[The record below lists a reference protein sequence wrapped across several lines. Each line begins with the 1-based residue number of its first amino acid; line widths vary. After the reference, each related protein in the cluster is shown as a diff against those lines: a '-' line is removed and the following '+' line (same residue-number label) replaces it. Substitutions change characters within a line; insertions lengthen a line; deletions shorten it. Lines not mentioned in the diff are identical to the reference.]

1 MPIYEY
7 FSTETGESWEEMW
20 SYETHKDFLDNNPH
34 IEQRLTINLVGG
46 TGDRVKVDGGFND
59 MLGRIARA
67 NPTSPLAERYGDKGV
82 RASKSREAVKKQQK
96 KHDISI
102 KTHN

>member
-1 MPIYEY
+1 MPLYEY
-7 FSTETGESWEEMW
+7 FDTETGESWEEMW
-20 SYETHKDFLDNNPH
+20 SYETHKSFLNNNPS
-34 IEQRLTINLVGG
+34 IEQRLCINLVGG
-46 TGDRVKVDGGFND
+46 VGDRVKVDGGFND